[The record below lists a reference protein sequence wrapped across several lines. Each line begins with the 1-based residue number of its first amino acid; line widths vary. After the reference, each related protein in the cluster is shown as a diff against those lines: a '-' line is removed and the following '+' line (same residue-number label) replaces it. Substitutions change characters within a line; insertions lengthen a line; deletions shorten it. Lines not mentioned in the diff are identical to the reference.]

1 MVPMATSTTAWIT
14 RNLPQ
19 LVIGFATLAVG
30 LIEAVL
36 ALDTYQ
42 ALFILF
48 MAFAFATATTLS
60 RSLPGTSLGI
70 VWVACAMQLVGGFP
84 VTLAQLSIVAIA
96 FGTARWGSTATLW
109 LSGLSVPLG
118 VVGVALAGNLS
129 FGFFI
134 DNLGLGGLVDIAL
147 DVGFPWRI
155 GIALAAIVLFGIPW
169 LSGLALRATSRARTS
184 DASSAEAKLEVQQ
197 AQREAAQAAEI
208 LRLQE
213 ERSQLALDVHDVVG
227 HSLAVILAQAES
239 AQYLPDDPAR
249 LKETIATIARSARSS
264 LQDVRHVLGGSGPAP
279 RRLEVDVLES
289 ARAAGFTVV
298 DEESGAPQPLPP
310 ELQTVADRVLQEM
323 ITNAIRHGDRT
334 APIRVDRRWPMPGTA
349 DLVVDVSNAIDAAPP
364 KVDREGAQG
373 VVGMRRRLESV
384 GGRLDLTL
392 PKKKGDRYLAVAT
405 IPVRPRTVTADVD
418 G

>member
-1 MVPMATSTTAWIT
+1 MDPMATSTTAWIT

-19 LVIGFATLAVG
+19 LLIALAAMIVG
-30 LIEAVL
+30 LLEA
-36 ALDTYQ
+36 AFAFDMYQ
-42 ALFILF
+42 GLFILF
-48 MAFAFATATTLS
+48 MAMAFGTATALS
-60 RSLPGTSLGI
+60 QALPGTSLGI
-70 VWVACAMQLVGGFP
+70 VWVACAMQLVGGLP
-84 VTLAQLSIVAIA
+84 VTLAQLSVVAIA
-96 FGTARWGSTATLW
+96 FGVARWGSTATLW

-118 VVGVALAGNLS
+118 VVGVLLAGNLS

-134 DNLGLGGLVDIAL
+134 DNLGLGRLVDLAL
-147 DVGFPWRI
+147 EAGFPWRI
-155 GIALAAIVLFGIPW
+155 GIALAATVLFGIPW

-184 DASSAEAKLEVQQ
+184 DASSAEARLEAQQ

-208 LRLQE
+208 ARLQE

-239 AQYLPDDPAR
+239 AQYLPDDAAR

-264 LQDVRHVLGGSGPAP
+264 LQDVRHVLGGGGPAP
-279 RRLEVDVLES
+279 SRLEVDVLES

-298 DEESGAPQPLPP
+298 DEQSGAPQPLPP

-334 APIRVDRRWPMPGTA
+334 APIRVGRRWPLPGTA
-349 DLVVDVSNAIDAAPP
+349 DLVVDVSNAIDSAPTS
-364 KVDREGAQG
+364 VDREGAQG
-373 VVGMRRRLESV
+373 VIGMRRRLESV

-405 IPVRPRTVTADVD
+405 IPVRPRPVTVDADA
-418 G
+418 